1 MLCVLQSASPSGS
14 SQQLPTP
21 FARQGSQGVEMGSG
35 QAPPVAAAAAP
46 RREEGAGAFS
56 RAASMPAPALP
67 RSASGQHEDTLRLGE
82 AASSLTAQL
91 LPCVAELLGSA
102 LPLAWPRV
110 DPVRNN

>member
-1 MLCVLQSASPSGS
+1 MPQSPSPSGS

-21 FARQGSQGVEMGSG
+21 FARQGSQGVELSSG
-35 QAPPVAAAAAP
+35 QAPPVAAAAAAP

-82 AASSLTAQL
+82 AAGSL
-91 LPCVAELLGSA
+91 PF
-102 LPLAWPRV
+102 
-110 DPVRNN
+110 